1 MKTRLAFGVVWLAS
15 ARLISQDEEASRA
28 TTHLQ
33 RAVMHHGSATADV
46 SADGRF
52 VAFESAAALVPAD
65 GNRSV
70 DIYVLERSTGHV
82 TLESVVTSATVG
94 DGTNHP
100 RLSGDGRYLVFTSC
114 AHNLADQPMATVVPQ
129 VLLRDRRAGTTT
141 LVSRTLAGTPA
152 NDVSGHADISDD
164 GGTVVFQSAATDL
177 VDVEDRNGPGSD
189 VYAFDVRSQRIER
202 VSVDANGVQ
211 QTAGSSYA
219 PTVSGDGR
227 YVVFVSS
234 VPLDGV
240 LNRRRSRRRAE
251 GVKHVYLRNLNSG
264 FIRRISHAPT
274 ADDADGP
281 SFHPAVSGDGRLVA
295 FASQATNLAPRDRNR
310 VADVYLH
317 DVHTGHTTLVSR
329 NASGGSATGLSHH
342 PALSADGRFVAFV
355 SDAADLACASR
366 CPNRVLDLNLVADV
380 YLFDT
385 LTHALARVSGA
396 RAKSPWWEVS
406 TGPSLDA
413 TGRVIAFSSRHPID
427 PSDVKH
433 DFDLFVEEMPLVLGK
448 CRPGNPG
455 TGFRLLM
462 VGKRAVVTNP
472 RC

>member
-1 MKTRLAFGVVWLAS
+1 MKIRSAFGVLWLAS
-15 ARLISQDEEASRA
+15 AQLITQDEEASRA
-28 TTHLQ
+28 TILPQ
-33 RAVMHHGSATADV
+33 GAVVHHGSATVDV

-65 GNRSV
+65 RNRSV
-70 DIYVLERSTGHV
+70 DIYVLERSTGNV

-94 DGTNHP
+94 DGTSHP

-114 AHNLADQPMATVVPQ
+114 AHNLADQSMAAVVPQ

-152 NDVSGHADISDD
+152 NEVSGHADISDD

-177 VDVEDRNGPGSD
+177 VDAEDRNGPRSD
-189 VYAFDVRSQRIER
+189 VYAFDVRSHRVER
-202 VSVDANGVQ
+202 VSLDANGVQ
-211 QTAGSSYA
+211 PAAGSSFA

-227 YVVFVSS
+227 SVAFVSS

-240 LNRRRSRRRAE
+240 FNRRRSRREAE
-251 GVKHVYLRNLNSG
+251 GVYHVYLRNLNSG
-264 FIRRISHAPT
+264 FIRRISRAPA

-281 SFHPAVSGDGRLVA
+281 SFNPAVSGDGRLVA
-295 FASQATNLAPRDRNR
+295 FVSQATNLVPSDRNR

-317 DVHTGHTTLVSR
+317 DVHTGQTTLVSR
-329 NASGGSATGLSHH
+329 SARGGSATGPSRH

-355 SDAADLACASR
+355 SDAADLVCAGR
-366 CPNRVLDLNLVADV
+366 CPNRLLDLNLVADV
-380 YLFDT
+380 YVFDT

-396 RAKSPWWEVS
+396 RARSPWWEVS

-413 TGRVIAFSSRHPID
+413 AGRVIAFSSRHPID

-448 CRPGNPG
+448 MLPW
-455 TGFRLLM
+455 
-462 VGKRAVVTNP
+462 
-472 RC
+472 

>member
-1 MKTRLAFGVVWLAS
+1 MKSRLAFGVLWLAS
-15 ARLISQDEEASRA
+15 AQLITQDEEALRA
-28 TTHLQ
+28 KILLQ
-33 RAVMHHGSATADV
+33 RAVEHFGSATADV

-52 VAFESAAALVPAD
+52 VAFESAAPLVPAD
-65 GNRSV
+65 QNRSV

-94 DGTNHP
+94 DGTSHP
-100 RLSGDGRYLVFTSC
+100 RLSGDGRYLVFTSS

-141 LVSRTLAGTPA
+141 LVSRTLAGAPA
-152 NDVSGHADISDD
+152 NEVSGHADVSDD

-177 VDVEDRNGPGSD
+177 VDAEDRNGPRSD
-189 VYAFDVRSQRIER
+189 VYAFDVRTHRIER

-211 QTAGSSYA
+211 QAAGSSFA

-227 YVVFVSS
+227 SVVFVSS
-234 VPLDGV
+234 VLLDGV
-240 LNRRRSRRRAE
+240 FNRRRSRREAE
-251 GVKHVYLRNLNSG
+251 GVNHVYLRNLNSG
-264 FIRRISHAPT
+264 FIRRISQAPA
-274 ADDADGP
+274 ADEADGP

-295 FASQATNLAPRDRNR
+295 FASRATNLVPRDRNR

-317 DVHTGHTTLVSR
+317 DVHTGQTTLVSR
-329 NASGGSATGLSHH
+329 SARGGSATGSSHH
-342 PALSADGRFVAFV
+342 PALSADGRLVAFV

-366 CPNRVLDLNLVADV
+366 CPNRLLDLNLVADV
-380 YLFDT
+380 YVFDT

-396 RAKSPWWEVS
+396 RARSPWWEVS
-406 TGPSLDA
+406 TGPSLDGA
-413 TGRVIAFSSRHPID
+413 GRVIAFSSRHPID
-427 PSDVKH
+427 PSDVNH

-462 VGKRAVVTNP
+462 AGTRDVEANP

>member
-1 MKTRLAFGVVWLAS
+1 M
-15 ARLISQDEEASRA
+15 E
-28 TTHLQ
+28 HP
-33 RAVMHHGSATADV
+33 GSATVDV

-65 GNRSV
+65 RNRSV
-70 DIYVLERSTGHV
+70 DIYVLDRSTGHV
-82 TLESVVTSATVG
+82 TLESVVTNATVG
-94 DGTNHP
+94 DGTRHP

-114 AHNLADQPMATVVPQ
+114 AHNLADQPMAAVVPQ

-152 NDVSGHADISDD
+152 NGVSGHADISDD
-164 GGTVVFQSAATDL
+164 GGTIVFQSAATDL

-189 VYAFDVRSQRIER
+189 VYAFDVRSHSIER
-202 VSVDANGVQ
+202 VSVDANGAQ
-211 QTAGSSYA
+211 PTAGSSFA
-219 PTVSGDGR
+219 PIVSGDGR

-234 VPLDGV
+234 APLDGV
-240 LNRRRSRRRAE
+240 FNRRRSGREAE
-251 GVKHVYLRNLNSG
+251 GVRHVYLRNLNSG
-264 FIRRISHAPT
+264 FIRRISHAPA

-295 FASQATNLAPRDRNR
+295 FVSEATNLVPRDRNR

-317 DVHTGHTTLVSR
+317 DVHTGQTTLVSR
-329 NASGGSATGLSHH
+329 SARGGSATGPSRH

-355 SDAADLACASR
+355 SDAADLACAGR
-366 CPNRVLDLNLVADV
+366 CPNRLLDLNLVADV
-380 YLFDT
+380 YVFDT
-385 LTHALARVSGA
+385 LTHAVARVSGA
-396 RAKSPWWEVS
+396 RARSPWWEVS

-413 TGRVIAFSSRHPID
+413 AGRVIAFSSRHPID

-448 CRPGNPG
+448 M
-455 TGFRLLM
+455 L
-462 VGKRAVVTNP
+462 P
-472 RC
+472 R